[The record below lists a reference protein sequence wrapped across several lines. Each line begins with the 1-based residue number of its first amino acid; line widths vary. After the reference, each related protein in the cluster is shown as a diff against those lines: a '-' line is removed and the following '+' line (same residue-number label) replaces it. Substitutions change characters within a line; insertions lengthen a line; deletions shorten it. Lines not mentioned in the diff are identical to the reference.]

1 MQGEKMSYK
10 NGNYTAFYVDEPFV
24 DGRSVVTAPDFC
36 YYNLLKAWNAGDS
49 NFHFVDSH
57 EKTYQVRDGSD
68 FIITLVPRIRERL
81 GNSKNII
88 LFLSSHTKQSRALK
102 EEIEYGALELGL
114 PIIVVYPE
122 LSKNSEIH
130 KNYVPTERVCNLIE
144 AHLPILKK
152 AMGIVP
158 TAHVLLNKSNIN
170 ASINYDKLT
179 VNGKEDTC
187 FYGYKDEE

>member
-1 MQGEKMSYK
+1 MSYK

-24 DGRSVVTAPDFC
+24 EGKSVVAAPDFC

-68 FIITLVPRIRERL
+68 FVSTLVPRIRARL
-81 GNSKNII
+81 RNSKNII
-88 LFLSSHTKQSRALK
+88 LFLSSHTKQSKALK

-122 LSKNSEIH
+122 LKKNSEIH
-130 KNYVPTERVCNLIE
+130 SNNSPTLYVRNLIE
-144 AHLPILKK
+144 THLPILKK
-152 AMGIVP
+152 AMEKVP
-158 TAHVLLNKSNIN
+158 TAHILLNKSNIN
-170 ASINYDKLT
+170 ASINFDKLT
-179 VNGKEDTC
+179 VNGKEKIC
-187 FYGYKDEE
+187 FYGYKDED